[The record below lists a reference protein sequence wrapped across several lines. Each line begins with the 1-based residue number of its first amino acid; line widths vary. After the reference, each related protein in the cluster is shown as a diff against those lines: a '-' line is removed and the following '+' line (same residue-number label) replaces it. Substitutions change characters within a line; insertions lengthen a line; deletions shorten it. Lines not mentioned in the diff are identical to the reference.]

1 MMIQALNNSHKILAD
16 YNQCIAN
23 SKYLIHKSKCFPKK
37 KKFKAAAVESTETWR
52 KYVDLLAHRTWKGK
66 WIQLIKQSKRFSD
79 HTFGTPTHY
88 YQWTHLTS
96 LQPSTDT
103 VKVKCMVADPPSNSA
118 FLTGGAGLVSLAF
131 DTEIHDVIPA
141 NCTIIHNNIPSP
153 KGNGA
158 PLFDL
163 ETLGFLSGRGSG
175 GAVGRLAD
183 GYHGDIGV

>member
-1 MMIQALNNSHKILAD
+1 MTILLELPLT
-16 YNQCIAN
+16 I
-23 SKYLIHKSKCFPKK
+23 I
-37 KKFKAAAVESTETWR
+37 
-52 KYVDLLAHRTWKGK
+52 
-66 WIQLIKQSKRFSD
+66 
-79 HTFGTPTHY
+79 
-88 YQWTHLTS
+88 QWTHLTS
-96 LQPSTDT
+96 LQPSADT

-118 FLTGGAGLVSLAF
+118 FLTGGAGLVCLAF
-131 DTEIHDVIPA
+131 DTEIHDVIPT